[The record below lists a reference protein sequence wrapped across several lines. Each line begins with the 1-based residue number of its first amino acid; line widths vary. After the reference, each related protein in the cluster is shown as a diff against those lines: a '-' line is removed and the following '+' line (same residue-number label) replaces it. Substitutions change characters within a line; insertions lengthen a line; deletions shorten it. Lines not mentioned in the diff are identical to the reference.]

1 MLQGCPDDLAAVH
14 NNGDRLRAAGGGRL
28 RCIGVGGIPQRMR
41 PVVHAVIHHVA
52 DADHVKVL
60 VEHVAPVS
68 LAGIVFVGFLP
79 GGKRFPRRVL
89 PGRDVFPYGGVAARR
104 ERGETAVPIRSR
116 VVKVHR
122 DFRRALHGDLLQR
135 VIIGQR
141 AEVVYIDF
149 RAVLIPHPCVAAG
162 AELVDVRQHLP
173 RALLLVRH
181 LDVHRTAMVSAARA
195 EAGSSAST
203 IHRASAQLSI
213 RFFTSLSTF
222 P

>member
-1 MLQGCPDDLAAVH
+1 M
-14 NNGDRLRAAGGGRL
+14 
-28 RCIGVGGIPQRMR
+28 
-41 PVVHAVIHHVA
+41 A

-162 AELVDVRQHLP
+162 AELV
-173 RALLLVRH
+173 AEIE
-181 LDVHRTAMVSAARA
+181 A
-195 EAGSSAST
+195 EAQPV
-203 IHRASAQLSI
+203 RADQLFDVLAVGAQ
-213 RFFTSLSTF
+213 FFRCCRAVGHKTHEVL
-222 P
+222 